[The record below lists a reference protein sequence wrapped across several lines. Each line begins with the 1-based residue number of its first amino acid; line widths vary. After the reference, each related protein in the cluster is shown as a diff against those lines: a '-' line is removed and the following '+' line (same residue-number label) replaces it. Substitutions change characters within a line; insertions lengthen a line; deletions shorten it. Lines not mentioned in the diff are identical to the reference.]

1 MTPTPY
7 TLNLT
12 ADGLPQNLALGA
24 YKYVVLRNV
33 QGTVE
38 VSFDGQNWTIA
49 SQNDRFGAFAEPL
62 PSRIYF
68 RATNA
73 VAGVVTF
80 LSSLEPISIQ
90 DTATSVARTE
100 IFGNLG
106 IATGAWAAGA
116 NPACSAFGFLQ
127 ITDAMSLPVLGTRNG
142 KRRLDVTFCVKAGSA
157 FNLNVLDPT
166 GKAFMTIPPG
176 ATIQKVMD
184 ADFNVSGAGGTAEV
198 TIGQTFLKN

>member
-33 QGTVE
+33 QGTVQ
-38 VSFDGQNWTIA
+38 VSFDGQNWTAA

-62 PSRIYF
+62 PSKIYF
-68 RATNA
+68 RATNGIA
-73 VAGVVTF
+73 AVVTF
-80 LSSLEPISIQ
+80 LSSLEPITIQ
-90 DTATSVARTE
+90 DTATSVASTE

-106 IATGAWAAGA
+106 IATGAAAAGG

-127 ITDAMSLPVLGTRNG
+127 ITDAMNFPVSGTRNG

-157 FNLNVLDPT
+157 FNLNVLDAT

-176 ATIQKVMD
+176 ATVQKVMD
-184 ADFNVSGAGGTAEV
+184 ADFTVSGAGGLAEV
-198 TIGQTFLKN
+198 TIGQVFLKN